1 MAKRRSRGG
10 PNKSQLIRDY
20 AAANPK
26 DGPQAIAEALKAQH
40 GLTVTPQFI
49 STVKSNAKRKGKK
62 RGRKPGRPA
71 GAAASASTAAGGGKL
86 SMEVLLA
93 ARDFARK
100 LGGVGK
106 AKAAVDTLAKL
117 LD

>member
-1 MAKRRSRGG
+1 MAKRKSRKDG
-10 PNKSQLIRDY
+10 PSKSQLIRDY
-20 AAANPK
+20 MDANPG
-26 DGPQAIAEALKAQH
+26 DGPQAVAAALKSSH
-40 GLTVTPQFI
+40 GITVTPQFV
-49 STVKSNAKRKGKK
+49 STIKSNAKRKKGR

-71 GAAASASTAAGGGKL
+71 AATAGSSAGGSKV
-86 SMEVLLA
+86 SMEVLMA
-93 ARDFARK
+93 AKRFAQQ

>member
-1 MAKRRSRGG
+1 MAKRKSRKGG
-10 PNKSQLIRDY
+10 PSKSQLIRDY
-20 AAANPK
+20 MDANPG
-26 DGPQAIAEALKAQH
+26 DGPQAVAAALKGSH
-40 GLTVTPQFI
+40 GITVTPQFV
-49 STVKSNAKRKGKK
+49 STIKSNAKRKKGK

-71 GAAASASTAAGGGKL
+71 GAAAANGGSNVSMDVLMAAKRF
-86 SMEVLLA
+86 VHQ
-93 ARDFARK
+93 

>member
-1 MAKRRSRGG
+1 MAKRRSRKGG
-10 PNKSQLIRDY
+10 PTKSQLIRDY
-20 AAANPK
+20 MEANPN
-26 DGPQAIAEALKAQH
+26 DGPQAVAAALKSAH
-40 GLTVTPQFI
+40 GLSVTPQFV
-49 STVKSNAKRKGKK
+49 STVKSNAKRKKGK

-71 GAAASASTAAGGGKL
+71 AAASGNGGGAKL
-86 SMEVLLA
+86 SMDVLMA
-93 ARDFARK
+93 AKRFAQQ

>member
-1 MAKRRSRGG
+1 MAKRRSRKGG
-10 PNKSQLIRDY
+10 PTKSQLIRDY
-20 AAANPK
+20 MDANPN
-26 DGPQAIAEALKAQH
+26 DGPQSVAAALKTAH
-40 GLTVTPQFI
+40 GLSVTPQFV
-49 STVKSNAKRKGKK
+49 STVKSNAKRKKGK

-71 GAAASASTAAGGGKL
+71 ATGNGGGAKL
-86 SMEVLLA
+86 SMDVLMA
-93 ARDFARK
+93 AKKFAQQ

>member
-1 MAKRRSRGG
+1 MAKRRRKGG
-10 PNKSQLIRDY
+10 PNKSQLIRDHI
-20 AAANPK
+20 AANPK
-26 DGPQAIAEALKAQH
+26 DGPQAIAAALKAAH
-40 GLTVTPQFI
+40 GLTVTPQFV
-49 STVKSNAKRKGKK
+49 STVKSNAKRKKGR

-71 GAAASASTAAGGGKL
+71 GSAPAASTGAGGKL
-86 SMEVLLA
+86 SMDVLMA
-93 ARDFARK
+93 AKRFAQQ

>member
-1 MAKRRSRGG
+1 MAKRRRKGG

-20 AAANPK
+20 AAANPNE
-26 DGPQAIAEALKAQH
+26 GSQAIAAALKASH
-40 GLTVTPQFI
+40 GISVTPAFV

-71 GAAASASTAAGGGKL
+71 AAANGGSKV
-86 SMEVLLA
+86 SMDVLLA
-93 ARDFARK
+93 AKTFAQK
-100 LGGVGK
+100 LGGVDK
-106 AKAAVDTLAKL
+106 AKAAMDTLAKL